1 MKKKIRNSE
10 QKAEKNGKRA
20 LEKEF
25 MVRTGMK
32 LHPKLQVNL
41 VITIV

>member
-20 LEKEF
+20 LEKEKIGKE
-25 MVRTGMK
+25 REA
-32 LHPKLQVNL
+32 LE
-41 VITIV
+41 